1 MTLITNWRVVLTQAW
16 SIRLIILAGLL
27 SGAEVVLPMVDLN
40 YLQPNVLAAVSGL
53 VSAAALVARV
63 LAQPDVEDEK

>member
-1 MTLITNWRVVLTQAW
+1 MTLVANWRAVLTQAW
-16 SIRLIILAGLL
+16 SIRLILLAGLL

-40 YLQPNVLAAVSGL
+40 YLPPDVLAALAGL

-63 LAQPDVEDEK
+63 LAQPGVEDGE